1 MVILGDNPVTYK
13 LFPGFSASLDKLLER
28 LLDLD
33 IERDLDTDLP
43 YRLYGEG
50 EGEGEY
56 LDLLEYD
63 IVTNRSRTK
72 STRFN
77 ER

>member
-1 MVILGDNPVTYK
+1 MILGDNPVTYR
-13 LFPGFSASLDKLLER
+13 LFPGFSASCDVLLER

-33 IERDLDTDLP
+33 LERDLDTDLL
-43 YRLYGEG
+43 YRLYG

-63 IVTNRSRTK
+63 IIAIDKRR
-72 STRFN
+72 RLALF
-77 ER
+77 ED